1 MLLISSYFT
10 SAKKTLQGY
19 FNRDTWLTTN
29 GKLSQLL
36 ELLDQKVFTH
46 GDDKNEQ
53 AAKIEDDDGGDI
65 DSFLRSS
72 DSQILPA
79 LVNFIEK
86 LDQQLFKAF

>member
-46 GDDKNEQ
+46 GDQ